1 MSRPELDRRLSD
13 LHQRL
18 PQMRQQN
25 PHDSD
30 FWAAFSHETR
40 SLLRGKMSPEDT
52 SWLQNRIVSILA
64 AP

>member
-40 SLLRGKMSPEDT
+40 SLLRGKLSAEDT

>member
-1 MSRPELDRRLSD
+1 MSRPELDRRLTD
-13 LHQRL
+13 LRQRL

-40 SLLRGKMSPEDT
+40 SLSRDTLSAEDT

-64 AP
+64 TP